1 MDPLQ
6 PQSGIPGAPKP
17 PTRRSD
23 SEEAE
28 ALHPG
33 QEFLLRLW
41 TEYRTPLIGGLICLL
56 AAAALVTWLGQS
68 REQRLES
75 AAMRLNRASVV
86 YNQIVLNPQID
97 REAADQLLTQV
108 IQLCDMIREEYP
120 GLEAAHMALFLKGS
134 CHFERVYHYFGV
146 VDNTVA
152 REYLDQAINAFRQYL
167 DEATDDLDEAQAIIA
182 IAACYENRS
191 FLTDNPDLMTTAIE
205 ELGRAAQLAQG
216 TYLEAQALMA
226 QARCH
231 EALDHRDEAREIYQR
246 VLQLREPLAASI
258 SGGPFGLLLR
268 SSGGFHELAQ
278 ERLNRIESGV
288 VATPQS

>member
-6 PQSGIPGAPKP
+6 TQSGIPGVPKP
-17 PTRRSD
+17 PTRDSR
-23 SEEAE
+23 SEETE

-56 AAAALVTWLGQS
+56 AAAALVTWMGQT
-68 REQRLES
+68 REQRVQN
-75 AAMRLNRASVV
+75 AAIRLNRASAV
-86 YNQIVLNPQID
+86 YNQIVLNPEIG
-97 REAADQLLTQV
+97 REVADQLLTEV

-120 GLEAAHMALFLKGS
+120 GLEAAHLALYLKGS

-167 DEATDDLDEAQAIIA
+167 DEATDDLDEARATIA

-191 FLTDNPDLMTTAIE
+191 FLTDSPDLMSTAIE
-205 ELGRAAQLAQG
+205 ELERAAEIGEG
-216 TYLEAQALMA
+216 TYLESQALMA

-246 VLQLREPLAASI
+246 IIQLREPLAASV
-258 SGGPFGLLLR
+258 SGGPFGLMLR
-268 SSGGFHELAQ
+268 SSGGFNELAQ
-278 ERLNRIESGV
+278 ERLSRIESGV